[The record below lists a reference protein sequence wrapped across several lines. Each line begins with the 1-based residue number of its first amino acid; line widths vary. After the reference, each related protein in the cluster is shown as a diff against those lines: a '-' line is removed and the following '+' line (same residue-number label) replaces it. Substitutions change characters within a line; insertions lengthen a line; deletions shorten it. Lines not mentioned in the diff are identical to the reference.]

1 MFSHANLAIFT
12 KNGTLLPLNPRAEII
27 VSIADDYEGQA
38 VFYPITG
45 EDDNGVYF
53 RYNQKVYGGRFSSNA
68 QTSRRVAIIHNEQV
82 RYENATVEFEELN
95 TGIDE
100 EPIYTIK
107 NITVEGWDE
116 GAYNSELVF
125 PNITFS
131 QKLIFDKVSTEL
143 FETEFLFIM
152 AEVEDEYG
160 NKTYRK
166 VSSLLEDDTLLSN
179 EIREWVERYKLLF
192 FIDCR
197 NQEDFRVFTV
207 TGDEAIWSDRAEL
220 ELINNAVTVSNGTE
234 ADYPMAPI
242 DPSTDLLDPSN
253 GPTRSPRIDIGFSGE
268 NEGVYEQTLHICLLD
283 KQFIDEEGI
292 PIITPIG
299 EIKMIAET
307 EGEDERYRTLFT
319 NFGIPDPKI
328 YDHVYKDSYAD
339 DEKPDFISINKHSK
353 EMFLEYD
360 KIFPYVGTYRALI
373 NAVHLLGYDDI
384 FFKEWYKVLDVSD
397 EIPRGY
403 VAYDMSYQNSGHNNT
418 LAALPLEKRIH
429 LRKKNWLSMLY
440 SLNREIYGAPDEYDF
455 PYVEELF
462 EYRTEDALIKLIA
475 LREWLEKYVMALNCR
490 IIDIGGEGVY
500 FERYGI
506 HGYGGATENLE
517 HEAGLN
523 LIPEVAD
530 ASLSETTV
538 LKDSSAIITVKA
550 NATFEEKRFS
560 DLANL
565 RFEDFCNGV
574 ITEDNVYHS
583 YDGSTEGRYT
593 GTLIAGYSDRYTGK
607 LNAVSTV
614 KDFIFGEDG
623 FISEDSPRIIISN
636 NEISFIPEDIVYK
649 EKNTAF
655 LRMPVIAL
663 EHAVLRSF
671 TDTWEK
677 PIKYLIYPENNLDTG
692 ISYIIENKITKNKVG
707 SFDYVYLV
715 PPTNEETE
723 DSVTITPRNNPSN
736 VSAEHPKRKHYNY
749 TSDFEGDIVKE
760 YTSDDTTY
768 GFRFSANNAYE
779 IPLIS
784 IQGYSMKRPILFEF
798 PVDQEYYL
806 DIIKGKLIF
815 DDFEHRRRIYVIFD
829 MNENGERSIDV
840 KISYFTNEF
849 TLCKYSDGNY
859 TFDHF
864 VEGENYEEFLDL
876 YDDNTEEAVD
886 YNLYKHI
893 KVYNSGEFKVNLA
906 VRDVYGETYSADAY
920 NTAKVLTTQPLINA
934 YTNEPAS
941 NNEYNREGNAADTS
955 AISSLYDKFCY
966 FWYKTKY
973 PVLETSTTDL
983 CNSIK
988 YPIYP
993 YSGDAPE
1000 NGMTAHYS
1008 NLSDKFKV
1016 VAYDKFITH
1025 DDRLDWNYY
1034 LILNRQNRYK
1044 NTRIVEKND
1053 KGALRELYTGDINVG
1068 DASMAQRCCELF
1080 DDAEKHRSENLDVTV
1095 MFYNEV
1101 GAFPV
1106 MQIPGKILNAKALDN
1121 LQKGS
1126 GTQEHP
1132 GTPYGY
1138 YDDEYHLLLSHDI
1151 TDCYTYVPTDNMG
1164 RITSIMDASGNIYT
1178 GLSFIQDGIEWLVKT
1193 VFSEGY
1199 GSLWEYD
1206 YIPTHVTSETIM
1218 GKRYAYADVDSSVVD
1233 ASEGYYYTPSP
1244 ELPESVT
1251 GVVWNPVEFEDLP
1264 WVSGWL
1270 TYKGNPILS
1279 KTFIDLDTST
1289 SYNVDYKVP
1298 AGMVDSSLRY
1308 RVPSFDASFGDNS
1321 VFSPY
1326 YAIKP
1331 KTLMDKVPELIED
1344 PNISVYIYPYWQSE
1358 IRIIGVSENRVYVQ
1372 FENNKY
1378 KFPRAFKPGEMVKLI
1393 WRTGIVDSSDSSNC
1407 IGQSS
1412 YKVIGYDNLGFVLI
1426 LEGEINPS
1434 FATVP
1439 GKKYAYAT
1447 IDPDLYENTAAYDVS
1462 TADWDPKE
1470 YEDMPEGWITG
1481 WLSYNGNIDFRYEY
1495 DPDKSFYKN
1504 NPELYY
1510 QHDSTH
1516 FGVGV
1521 PHLHIYR
1528 IPAGKHTDP
1537 ATHRATIM
1545 YRVISHDDL
1554 KCAWPLD
1561 DNNPNEGKGID
1572 PNGMFFPYFYK
1583 FDSTVDASLFISY
1596 AHNVFADYKLPV
1608 TESDASQGK
1617 VFVSHPNSVVNDKLT
1632 YYVDDTFKATYR
1644 TFDVDNGIL
1653 FWMNSSNGEP
1663 LICQSDVYS
1672 YNCPV
1677 TTYEKTP
1684 YTAFNIDFK
1693 DVSANGRETI
1703 LWRVYKS
1710 VDAKE
1715 KTLLFESWNKALFLD
1730 ITEKGVYDIEVN
1742 EFDKYGNRAVHMYEG
1757 AYRILPSEIED
1768 VTVYNI
1774 DVSTELIDI
1783 EGENNY
1789 GYVTGGGPYE
1799 EGTLCVL
1806 KAVAYDGFE
1815 FLGWSISDTLI
1826 ETNSMLMFVVSRSSE
1841 IKAKFRAKPFTVNI
1855 ASNDEVKGTVAL
1867 YPEGT
1872 QIDSSTYEYPFG
1884 TVCTVVA
1891 TPNYYDLQDA
1901 SVSYKFA
1908 KWIYNGEAVSNEL
1921 EYSFTVSNDCSIIG
1935 EFKDR
1940 NFSTMATSNNIEYG
1954 TATSSYANC
1963 LPGTDCSF
1971 IAALN
1976 SSDNYEFV
1984 GWFENGNNTTV
1995 STDMVYY
2002 VPSVVHDYDMIARF
2016 KMVDASDCSISLK
2029 YNPTAAMNEYDLNVD
2044 GSLYTGTVSD
2054 KYGRVKELRVMPK
2067 IGVTDFNYSFAGWYN
2082 GGTLLST
2089 SNPYSYTLQYANSV
2103 ITAKFATIK
2112 YNVNASAN
2120 IDYATVNP
2128 TSALVTRGSTAKIT
2142 IACKPIYDLDLSN
2155 SSITG
2160 TYSDLNVSMTG
2171 DPYVYTL
2178 RLTNVR
2184 SDINVEFAFIIRGE
2198 YEPFYI
2204 IGNTDSSIKINVN
2217 TIPGASYYYNC
2228 MINGNPD
2235 TVQVLNPNNP
2245 VIAPGETKVYI
2256 WAQQSRNV
2264 ATNGINPAFNVTL
2277 ENDNNPVEYSV
2288 GGNLV
2293 SLLIPRMTGS
2303 SYIKYST
2310 WPLTDAN
2317 ENCFRGLF
2325 ANTQITDATSLTVAP
2340 NVVSGCYRE
2349 MFKDASLLTGGPLLR
2364 ATDLTYYAYNELYK
2378 NCISLK
2384 VIGTMHT
2391 NWHAAASDTILI
2403 ESIPTYH
2410 WVEGLPADSNKVF
2423 AKPYGL
2429 DDRVGISFIPAGW
2442 VIEIVD
2448 FSTPA

>member
-12 KNGTLLPLNPRAEII
+12 KNGTLLPLNPKAEILVVI
-27 VSIADDYEGQA
+27 NDDYEGQA

-53 RYNQKVYGGRFSSNA
+53 RRNEKIYGGRFSSNE
-68 QTSRRVAIIHNEQV
+68 QTERVVTILYNGQASSGHAHIE
-82 RYENATVEFEELN
+82 YEEINNNLDA
-95 TGIDE
+95 DSM
-100 EPIYTIK
+100 YTIK
-107 NITVEGWDE
+107 SLEIEGWE
-116 GAYNSELVF
+116 ENEPNSYLVF
-125 PNITFS
+125 PNVSFS
-131 QKLIFDKVSTEL
+131 QKLIFQKVSTEL
-143 FETEFLFIM
+143 FETEFLFVM
-152 AEVEDEYG
+152 AEVEDEHG
-160 NKTYRK
+160 NKTYK
-166 VSSLLEDDTLLSN
+166 KISTLLEEDPDDN
-179 EIREWVERYKLLF
+179 YGIREWVERYKLLF

-197 NQEDFRVFTV
+197 NQQDFRIFTV

-220 ELINNAVTVSNGTE
+220 ELINNAVTISNGTE

-242 DPSTDLLDPSN
+242 DPSTDLINSSV

-283 KQFIDEEGI
+283 KQYMDEDGI

-328 YDHVYKDSYAD
+328 YDHVYKDSYID

-517 HEAGLN
+517 HETGLN

-530 ASLSETTV
+530 TSLSETTV

-550 NATFEEKRFS
+550 NATFEEKKFS

-565 RFEDFCNGV
+565 RFEDFCSGV
-574 ITEDNVYHS
+574 ITEDNIYHT
-583 YDGSTEGRYT
+583 YDGNSEGRYT
-593 GTLIAGYSDRYTGK
+593 GTILAGYNDRYTGK

-623 FISEDSPRIIISN
+623 FITEDSPRIIISN

-663 EHAVLRSF
+663 EQAVLRSF

-677 PIKYLIYPENNLDTG
+677 PIKYLIYPENDLETG
-692 ISYIIENKITKNKVG
+692 VSYIIENKITKNKVG
-707 SFDYVYLV
+707 SCDYVYLV
-715 PPTNEETE
+715 PPTSEEAE

-749 TSDFEGDIVKE
+749 TSDFEGSIVKE

-784 IQGYSMKRPILFEF
+784 IQGYSMKRPVLFEL

-815 DDFEHRRRIYVIFD
+815 DDFEHCRRIYIIFD
-829 MNENGERSIDV
+829 TNKNGERSIDV
-840 KISYFTNEF
+840 KISYFSNEF
-849 TLCKYSDGNY
+849 SLCKYSDGNY
-859 TFDHF
+859 AFNHF
-864 VEGENYEEFLDL
+864 VEGEDYTDFLEL
-876 YDDNTEEAVD
+876 YDENADDAID
-886 YNLYKHI
+886 YNLYKDI
-893 KVYNSGEFKVNLA
+893 KVYNSGEFKVNLT
-906 VRDVYGETYSADAY
+906 VRDVYGEVYSADAY
-920 NTAKVLTTQPLINA
+920 NTAKVLTLQPLINA

-941 NNEYNREGNAADTS
+941 NNEYNREGHTADASTVS
-955 AISSLYDKFCY
+955 ALYDKFCY

-973 PVLETSTTDL
+973 PVLEAATTDL
-983 CNSIK
+983 CNFIR

-1000 NGMTAHYS
+1000 NGMLAHYS

-1016 VAYDKFITH
+1016 VAYDKFIIH
-1025 DDRLDWNYY
+1025 DDRIDWNYY

-1053 KGALRELYTGDINVG
+1053 KGALRELYTGDINTGTVN
-1068 DASMAQRCCELF
+1068 MAQRCCELF
-1080 DDAEKHRSENLDVTV
+1080 DDAERLRSENLDVTV
-1095 MFYNEV
+1095 LFYNEV

-1132 GTPYGY
+1132 GVPYGY
-1138 YDDEYHLLLSHDI
+1138 YEDEYHLLLSHDI

-1178 GLSFIQDGIEWLVKT
+1178 GLSFVQDGVEWLVKT

-1206 YIPTHVTSETIM
+1206 YIPTQVTSETIM
-1218 GKRYAYADVDSSVVD
+1218 GKRYAYTDVDPENVD
-1233 ASEGYYYTPSP
+1233 ASEGYYYTPSA

-1251 GVVWNPVEFEDLP
+1251 GVTWDPVEFEDLP

-1270 TYKGNPILS
+1270 TYKGNPVLS
-1279 KTFIDLDTST
+1279 KTFVDLDTST
-1289 SYNVDYKVP
+1289 SYNIDYKVP

-1331 KTLMDKVPELIED
+1331 RTLMDQIPDLIED
-1344 PNISVYIYPYWQSE
+1344 PNIAVYIYPYWQSE
-1358 IRIIGVSENRVYVQ
+1358 IRIIGFSENRVYVQ
-1372 FENNKY
+1372 FENSKY

-1393 WRTGIVDSSDSSNC
+1393 WRTGVADTSDSSSC

-1412 YKVIGYDNLGFVLI
+1412 YKVIGYDQLGFVLI

-1434 FATVP
+1434 FAVVP

-1447 IDPDLYENTAAYDVS
+1447 IDPNAYAETGWYDVS
-1462 TADWDPKE
+1462 TEGWNPKE

-1481 WLSYNGNIDFRYEY
+1481 WLSYRGQIDFTYEY
-1495 DPDKSFYKN
+1495 DPDKSFYKDQ
-1504 NPELYY
+1504 PELYY
-1510 QHDSTH
+1510 QHDSIH
-1516 FGVGV
+1516 GGVGIR
-1521 PHLHIYR
+1521 HTHTYR
-1528 IPAGKHTDP
+1528 IPAGKHVDP
-1537 ATHRATIM
+1537 SSHMETIM

-1561 DNNPNEGKGID
+1561 DNNPDSGEGID

-1583 FDSTVDASLFISY
+1583 FEGTVDASLFISY
-1596 AHNVFADYKLPV
+1596 AHNAFADYKLPV
-1608 TESDASQGK
+1608 VESDASLGK
-1617 VFVSHPNSVVNDKLT
+1617 IEVSHPISKVNDKLT
-1632 YYVDDTFKATYR
+1632 YYIDDTFKATYR
-1644 TFDVDNGIL
+1644 TFDVDNGVL
-1653 FWMNSSNGEP
+1653 FWMNSSDGKP
-1663 LICQSDVYS
+1663 LICHNDIYS

-1693 DVSANGRETI
+1693 DVSDNGRETI

-1757 AYRILPSEIED
+1757 AYRILPSEVD
-1768 VTVYNI
+1768 AVTVYNI
-1774 DVSTELIDI
+1774 DVSTELIDG
-1783 EGENNY
+1783 EGNY

-1806 KAVAYDGFE
+1806 RAVAYDGFN
-1815 FLGWSISDTLI
+1815 FLGWTIDDTLI

-1841 IKAKFRAKPFTVNI
+1841 IKAKFEAKHYTVDI
-1855 ASNDEVKGTVAL
+1855 VSNDTNKGTVEL

-1872 QIDSSTYEYPFG
+1872 QTGDTTYEYPFG
-1884 TVCTVVA
+1884 TECTAVA
-1891 TPNYYDLQDA
+1891 TPKYYDNVQDA
-1901 SVSYKFA
+1901 SIPYKFA
-1908 KWIYNGEAVSNEL
+1908 RWEYNGEAISDDL
-1921 EYSFTVSNDCSIIG
+1921 EYNFTLNDDCRLVGIF
-1935 EFKDR
+1935 EDR
-1940 NFSTMATSNNIEYG
+1940 QFNIVTRSTNTEYG
-1954 TATSSYANC
+1954 TATSTRTSC
-1963 LPGTDCSF
+1963 LPGEDCSF
-1971 IAALN
+1971 IANLN
-1976 SSDNYEFV
+1976 STDNYEFV
-1984 GWFENGNNTTV
+1984 GWFEDGNDIAA
-1995 STDMVYY
+1995 STDMTYY
-2002 VPSVVHDYDMIARF
+2002 VPSVVHDYNMVAKF
-2016 KMVDASDCSISLK
+2016 KAVDASDCSISLK
-2029 YNPTAAMNEYDLNVD
+2029 FSPNTASSQYVLKVD
-2044 GSLYTGTVSD
+2044 DSSYTGITSG
-2054 KYGRVKELRVMPK
+2054 KYGSVKKLEAVCTASDP
-2067 IGVTDFNYSFAGWYN
+2067 TYTFNGWWN
-2082 GGTLLST
+2082 GTTLLSNN
-2089 SNPYSYTLQYANSV
+2089 NPYNYTLQYANV
-2103 ITAKFATIK
+2103 ILTAKFGTAK
-2112 YNVNASAN
+2112 YTVTGSAN
-2120 IDYATVNP
+2120 PDYGTVNP
-2128 TSALVTRGSTAKIT
+2128 VSTLVTLGNSVTIT
-2142 IACKPIYDLDLSN
+2142 MTCKPIYDIDWGETQIS
-2155 SSITG
+2155 G
-2160 TYSDLNVSMTG
+2160 TYSTMTYTVSD
-2171 DPYVYTL
+2171 DPYVYSITF
-2178 RLTNVR
+2178 TNVR
-2184 SDINVEFAFIIRGE
+2184 SDINITFGFRLRED

-2204 IGNTDSSIKINVN
+2204 IGNTDSSIKIE
-2217 TIPGASYYYNC
+2217 TYIIPGCNYYYNC
-2228 MINGNPD
+2228 MVEGNPD
-2235 TVQVLNPNNP
+2235 TLEVLNPSTY
-2245 VIAPGETKVYI
+2245 VIAPGNKKVYI
-2256 WAQQSRNV
+2256 WAQQSRNK
-2264 ATNGINPAFNVTL
+2264 ATNKLSPGFNVTL
-2277 ENDNNPVEYSV
+2277 ENSGAAVEYVV
-2288 GGNLV
+2288 GGNLI
-2293 SLLIPRMTGS
+2293 SLLTPRMTGS

-2310 WPLTDAN
+2310 WPLTDMN
-2317 ENCFRGLF
+2317 SECFYGLF
-2325 ANTQITDATSLTVAP
+2325 AGTSVIDAGLLVVPP
-2340 NVVSGCYRE
+2340 NVVYGCCREMFRDASMLVSGPMLRATNLTFSAYRE
-2349 MFKDASLLTGGPLLR
+2349 M
-2364 ATDLTYYAYNELYK
+2364 YK

-2384 VIGTMHT
+2384 EITTMHT
-2391 NWHAAASDTILI
+2391 NWNDGSTGLTEMLDKDSL
-2403 ESIPTYH
+2403 PTYK
-2410 WVEGLPADSNKVF
+2410 WVEGVPSDSNKTFV
-2423 AKPYGL
+2423 KPFGL
-2429 DDRVGISFIPAGW
+2429 SEQFGPNYIPPGWMIGIIDIP
-2442 VIEIVD
+2442 IR
-2448 FSTPA
+2448 